1 MLTAWGVLLLG
12 LGAFAPTVESALSGA
27 GWQAQGSESIHAR
40 AIVDAQFGGLS
51 GIGLQVV
58 VQDDRP
64 LAGDP
69 SAARVLSEVEA
80 LLHADRRV
88 ALIVQ
93 PVPGQTLSRDGR
105 TAVVQAGAAADS
117 NTMVRAADDLK
128 GPLRRLSTDRVR
140 VSLTGA
146 SALWSDFNGANLSAM
161 LRSELLSWPVT
172 LAILVLAFGSLV
184 AAGLPLMLTVVALT
198 ASAGLLSLATH
209 VAPVSV
215 WALNFALMFALA
227 LGIDY
232 ALFIVMRFRSAL
244 AAQGA
249 RADPAAAAALAADTA
264 GKAVLLSAATVVV
277 SLSAVLLVP
286 SPAFRSMAVGIIIS
300 VLLVLAAALTLLPAV
315 LARLGAAVDR
325 LPVPIGRPHPGG
337 SPAFTRWAAQVWR
350 HPLALGGAALALLVA
365 LALPLLGLRTGVPSI
380 TVVPSTATA
389 RVGYDAVTGAFGS
402 GAPGALE
409 VLVPAEQT
417 DAAHQVLAADPG
429 LAAVLPAQRSTSG
442 WTLTTA
448 VPTVAPSSAAAD
460 QLIDRL
466 RAALPAGSLLGGA
479 GVENHDLH
487 AALTRQLPLVVGVV
501 LTLGFLLLLLAL
513 QAPLLALLG
522 VATNLLAVAAAFG
535 VARLVFQDGHGAALL
550 GFTPQ
555 GFLDAWAPI
564 FFFAMIFAISMD
576 YTLFLLSTAKEA
588 WERTNDPR
596 AALTAGLAQS
606 GRTILAAAAVMV
618 AVFLTFALS
627 GPLPPKEMG
636 VVLATA
642 VLLDAFAVRL
652 LLLPVLM
659 RLTGRTAW
667 ASPRW
672 LTHLLPTVRFGH

>member
-576 YTLFLLSTAKEA
+576 YTLLLLSTAKEA